1 MSSDSRSGDA
11 ARARSRSDFALL
23 SRSRTLQ
30 IGHMM
35 DQQLREAPLRTLAVL
50 ALLAV
55 IWLALYF
62 LLELILRSVRQ
73 WGFVGVV
80 TNQHIFVNFFFL
92 LAIMLTFSN
101 AILTFSTLYGQH
113 EAAHLLAMPLKSRQ
127 VVLVKWIEGLALSS
141 WSFLLLGVPL
151 MLAIAAN
158 SDVRWYF
165 YPLFMGHFVAFVAL
179 PACVGLLAACIVA
192 MWMPSRPIL
201 AGILAAGM
209 VLLAIVVWVLKLA
222 SKAMESEEWLRVVM
236 SQMGMANYPW
246 IPSTWTA
253 KGIVLAVS
261 GDVRQ
266 SLFYLLVVAG
276 NALFAAWFTVNLLGA
291 TWAEAYSRAQ
301 QGRSHATIRRGWI
314 TAALCWPLKF
324 VLHRAVHR
332 LMLKDVRYFVR
343 DARQWTQMAIM
354 LGLLVT
360 YVVNLRQLPVDVG
373 GANQRSLMAFLNLAT
388 VSLIL
393 ATFTSR
399 FVFPLLSLESQQLWL
414 LGLLPVRRITILL
427 VKFLFAVT
435 VTSVSACGVV
445 WLASAQ
451 LALPRDWALMNLLVC
466 LSVCVGLS
474 GLAIGLGARFPSLGE
489 RNPARIA
496 AGFGGTINLIASMVF
511 VVLEV
516 YGVAMISLGEFR
528 ATSTLTIPDQLSRD
542 SWLQLLA
549 VSSLG
554 PIVATVALFV
564 GARRF
569 ARLEW

>member
-1 MSSDSRSGDA
+1 MSSAPPPSA
-11 ARARSRSDFALL
+11 APRARPHSDVVLL
-23 SRSRTLQ
+23 SRARVRQ
-30 IGHMM
+30 IGHMV
-35 DQQLREAPLRTLAVL
+35 DQQLRDAPLRTLAVL

-55 IWLALYF
+55 IWTALYF
-62 LLELILRSVRQ
+62 LLELILRSVKQ

-101 AILTFSTLYGQH
+101 AILTFSTLYGRG
-113 EAAHLLAMPLKSRQ
+113 EAAHLLTLPLKSRQ

-158 SDVRWYF
+158 ADVHWYF

-179 PACVGLLAACIVA
+179 PACVGLLAACVVA
-192 MWMPSRPIL
+192 MWLPSRPIL

-209 VLLAIVVWVLKLA
+209 VLLAIAVWVLRLA
-222 SKAMESEEWLRVVM
+222 SKAMESEEWLRVLM
-236 SQMGMANYPW
+236 SQMGMANHPW
-246 IPSTWTA
+246 VPSTWTA

-266 SLFYLLVVAG
+266 SLFYLFVVAG

-301 QGRSHATIRRGWI
+301 QGRAHAPIRRGWI
-314 TAALCWPLKF
+314 TAALCWPLQFF
-324 VLHRAVHR
+324 VHRAVHR

-360 YVVNLRQLPVDVG
+360 YVVNLRQLPVDVSS
-373 GANQRSLMAFLNLAT
+373 ANQRSLMAFLNLAT

-414 LGLLPVRRITILL
+414 LGLLPVRRLTILL

-435 VTSVSACGVV
+435 VTSLSACGVV

-466 LSVCVGLS
+466 LSVCIGLS

-528 ATSTLTIPDQLSRD
+528 ATSTLVIPEQLSRD
-542 SWLQLLA
+542 SWLQLVA

-554 PIVATVALFV
+554 PIVAAVALFA
-564 GARRF
+564 GARHF
-569 ARLEW
+569 SRLEW